1 MTTTVTYTYN
11 AGAALALPGGIF
23 TKPAEF
29 QIDVTSASI
38 ADTGTYVITMIISD
52 TFPASFTSTFTL
64 SITNAIP
71 RVATV
76 PGAVSLVHGSS
87 LSIPLTSNFVDDD
100 GDPLTM
106 AATYSLSGGA
116 AVTLPSGIFTVPS
129 AFTIYV
135 ASTSIAD
142 TGVYT
147 MSLTVSDP
155 LPASVT
161 QTFTVTVTNAAPRLL
176 SAPPS
181 PSIVHGNTISMPLS
195 AYFVDDDADPLTMTA
210 TYSLNGGA
218 AIAIPGG
225 IFTVSS
231 LLTIVATSTGLVDV
245 GAYTISLSISDS
257 LSAVT
262 TSYTLSITNASPR
275 LVSAPLAVTAP

>member
-1 MTTTVTYTYN
+1 
-11 AGAALALPGGIF
+11 
-23 TKPAEF
+23 
-29 QIDVTSASI
+29 
-38 ADTGTYVITMIISD
+38 
-52 TFPASFTSTFTL
+52 
-64 SITNAIP
+64 
-71 RVATV
+71 
-76 PGAVSLVHGSS
+76 
-87 LSIPLTSNFVDDD
+87 LTSNFVDDD

-106 AATYSLSGGA
+106 TATYSLNGGA
-116 AVTLPSGIFTVPS
+116 AVTLPSGMFTVPS

-147 MSLTVSDP
+147 ISLTVSDP

-176 SAPPS
+176 STPPS

-195 AYFVDDDADPLTMTA
+195 AYFVDDDADTLTMTA

-218 AIAIPGG
+218 ANAIPGG
-225 IFTVSS
+225 IFTVPS
-231 LLTIVATSTGLVDV
+231 LLTIDATSAGLADV
-245 GAYTISLSISDS
+245 GAYTISVSISDS

-262 TSYTLSITNASPR
+262 SSFTLSITNASPR

>member
-38 ADTGTYVITMIISD
+38 ADTGTYVITMIIYD

>member
-38 ADTGTYVITMIISD
+38 ADTGTYVITMIIYD

-176 SAPPS
+176 SALPS